1 MTKDQ
6 LSAIRERLD
15 AATPG
20 PWEAGTAACCP
31 DMGWVDGP
39 KGAVCPQFTATKVTH
54 SLDANDADLIA
65 HAPTDLRALLDEV
78 ERLTKREDELVK
90 AGLDLMVAN
99 KDLTAEAERLTTE
112 LDAVDSDLQLAVNRL
127 TAEVERLTAE
137 NDRLCLAVPRII
149 QVNDPEADR
158 AFDALQPSL
167 GTPVPPERR
176 IRRQADVD
184 AAFARGA
191 EAMRTSLLQR
201 VSWGSDLADRIR
213 DEPVPED
220 R

>member
-1 MTKDQ
+1 MTPDQ

-54 SLDANDADLIA
+54 SLDANDAELIA
-65 HAPTDLRALLDEV
+65 NAPTDLRALLDEV

-99 KDLTAEAERLTTE
+99 KDLTIKR
-112 LDAVDSDLQLAVNRL
+112 D
-127 TAEVERLTAE
+127 
-137 NDRLCLAVPRII
+137 
-149 QVNDPEADR
+149 
-158 AFDALQPSL
+158 
-167 GTPVPPERR
+167 TPFR
-176 IRRQADVD
+176 
-184 AAFARGA
+184 RGA
-191 EAMRTSLLQR
+191 EAMRMAVLAEFKRWFLAKEPMISFVRNLQ
-201 VSWGSDLADRIR
+201 GLPI
-213 DEPVPED
+213 PED